1 MIDFS
6 QIPMIN
12 EIITRVSGMFSVPLT
27 QAHIIGAFISYL
39 LGVFIVPFVIDFS
52 QKEGLVDVPNER
64 KIHKNPIS
72 RLGGIAIWSSTMLT
86 FLFLVILS
94 YYPYGSLLSGI
105 LLGGSLMF
113 LLGLVDDIYNLDAKF
128 KPIIQLS
135 IATIVY
141 LLGVQIDTMF
151 NPFGHGAIH
160 LGIFSYPITI
170 LWIVGISNAVNF
182 IDGVDGLA
190 GSVISVSSITLALI
204 AVSVSPAQPITALI
218 GFILAGSMLAFL
230 TFNFN
235 PAKIFMGDSGALFS
249 GFLLATLS
257 ISGVMKGATLAIMLP
272 FMVLAVPIMDITYSS
287 LRRIM
292 KGKSP
297 FVADAEH
304 IHHKLLK
311 AGFSQ
316 KITVAILTSVAIA
329 GGAVATYFTGTLKHY
344 FMYILVLLLIMVSL
358 SVFSVLTKPKPEN
371 K

>member
-1 MIDFS
+1 MIIQLNQS
-6 QIPMIN
+6 
-12 EIITRVSGMFSVPLT
+12 
-27 QAHIIGAFISYL
+27 HIIGAFISYL
-39 LGVFIVPFVIDFS
+39 LGVFIVPFVIDWS
-52 QKEGLVDVPNER
+52 QKEGLVDLPGER
-64 KIHKNPIS
+64 KIHKAPIS
-72 RLGGIAIWSSTMLT
+72 RLGGIAIWLSTMLT
-86 FLFLVILS
+86 FLFLVLLS

-113 LLGLVDDIYNLDAKF
+113 LLGLIDDIYNLDAKF
-128 KPIIQLS
+128 KLIVQLS

-141 LLGVQIDTMF
+141 LLGVKIDTLF
-151 NPFGHGAIH
+151 NPFGNAID
-160 LGIFSYPITI
+160 LGLLSYPITI
-170 LWIVGISNAVNF
+170 LWIVGVTNAVNF

-190 GSVISVSSITLALI
+190 GSVITVDSVALALV
-204 AVSVSPAQPITALI
+204 AVAMTPAQPIMALI
-218 GFILAGSMLAFL
+218 AFILAGSMLAFL

-257 ISGVMKGATLAIMLP
+257 IAGVMKGATLAILLP
-272 FMVLAVPIMDITYSS
+272 FLVLAVPIMDITYSS

-316 KITVAILTSVAIA
+316 KKTVAILTSVAIV
-329 GGAVATYFTGTLKHY
+329 GGAIATYFSGVIKHY
-344 FMYILVLLLIMVSL
+344 FTYIAILIFIMLVL
-358 SVFSVLTKPKPEN
+358 SVISVLTKPTESDEEN
-371 K
+371 

>member
-1 MIDFS
+1 MIIKLS
-6 QIPMIN
+6 
-12 EIITRVSGMFSVPLT
+12 
-27 QAHIIGAFISYL
+27 QAHVIGAFISYL
-39 LGVFIVPFVIDFS
+39 LGVFIVPFVIDWS
-52 QKEGLVDVPNER
+52 QKEGLVDLPNER
-64 KIHKNPIS
+64 KIHKAPIS
-72 RLGGIAIWSSTMLT
+72 RLGGIAIWLSTMLT
-86 FLFLVILS
+86 FLFLVLLS

-113 LLGLVDDIYNLDAKF
+113 LLGLIDDIYNLDAKF
-128 KPIIQLS
+128 KLVIQLS

-141 LLGVQIDTMF
+141 LLGVKIDTLF
-151 NPFGHGAIH
+151 NPFGEAIN
-160 LGIFSYPITI
+160 LGFFSYPITI

-190 GSVISVSSITLALI
+190 GSVITVNSVALALV
-204 AVSVSPAQPITALI
+204 AVAMTPAQPITALI
-218 GFILAGSMLAFL
+218 AFILAGSMLAFL

-257 ISGVMKGATLAIMLP
+257 IAGVMKGATLAILLP
-272 FMVLAVPIMDITYSS
+272 FLVVAVPIMDITYSS

-292 KGKSP
+292 KGSSP

-316 KITVAILTSVAIA
+316 KKTVAILTSVAIV
-329 GGAVATYFTGTLKHY
+329 GGAIATYFSGILKHY
-344 FMYILVLLLIMVSL
+344 FIYIGILIFIMIIL
-358 SVFSVLTKPKPEN
+358 SIISVLTKPIEN
-371 K
+371 EEN

>member
-1 MIDFS
+1 MI
-6 QIPMIN
+6 IK
-12 EIITRVSGMFSVPLT
+12 LT

-39 LGVFIVPFVIDFS
+39 IGVFIVPLVIEFS
-52 QKEGLVDVPNER
+52 QKEGLVDLPNER
-64 KIHKNPIS
+64 KIHKLPIS

-86 FLFLVILS
+86 FLFLVLLS

-113 LLGLVDDIYNLDAKF
+113 LLGLVDDVYNLSAKF
-128 KPIIQLS
+128 KLLIQLS
-135 IATIVY
+135 IATIVC
-141 LLGVQIDTMF
+141 LLGVQIDTIF
-151 NPFGHGAIH
+151 NPLGGEAIK
-160 LGIFSYPITI
+160 LGVLSYPITI

-190 GSVISVSSITLALI
+190 GSVITVSSITLALI
-204 AVSVSPAQPITALI
+204 AVSMTPAQPITALLA
-218 GFILAGSMLAFL
+218 FILAGSMLAFL

-257 ISGVMKGATLAIMLP
+257 VAGVMKGATLAVLLP
-272 FMVLAVPIMDITYSS
+272 FLVLAVPIIDITFSS
-287 LRRIM
+287 IRRIL

-311 AGFSQ
+311 AGLSQ
-316 KITVAILTSVAIA
+316 KKTVVVLTFFAIV
-329 GGAVATYFTGTLKHY
+329 GGALATYFTGTLENY
-344 FMYILVLLLIMVSL
+344 FIYIAILIVIMLILSFISIMNKPQPIVSN
-358 SVFSVLTKPKPEN
+358 TETQEQEN
-371 K
+371 E

>member
-1 MIDFS
+1 MLI
-6 QIPMIN
+6 QLN
-12 EIITRVSGMFSVPLT
+12 
-27 QAHIIGAFISYL
+27 QAHIAGAFISYL
-39 LGVFIVPFVIDFS
+39 LGVFIVPFVIDWS
-52 QKEGLVDVPNER
+52 QREGLVDVPNER
-64 KIHKNPIS
+64 KIHKAPIS
-72 RLGGIAIWSSTMLT
+72 RLGGIAIWLSTMLT
-86 FLFLVILS
+86 FLFLVLLS

-113 LLGLVDDIYNLDAKF
+113 LLGLIDDIYNLDAKF
-128 KPIIQLS
+128 KLIIQLS

-141 LLGVQIDTMF
+141 LLGVKIDTLF
-151 NPFGHGAIH
+151 NPFGNAIN
-160 LGIFSYPITI
+160 LGVFSYPITI

-190 GSVISVSSITLALI
+190 GSVIAVDSVALALV
-204 AVSVSPAQPITALI
+204 AVAMTPAQPITALI
-218 GFILAGSMLAFL
+218 AFILAGSMLAFL

-257 ISGVMKGATLAIMLP
+257 IAGVMKGATLAILLP
-272 FMVLAVPIMDITYSS
+272 FLVLAVPIMDITYSS

-292 KGKSP
+292 KGTSP

-316 KITVAILTSVAIA
+316 KKTVAILTSVAIV
-329 GGAVATYFTGTLKHY
+329 GGAIATYFSGIIKHY
-344 FMYILVLLLIMVSL
+344 FIYIGILIFIMIIL
-358 SVFSVLTKPKPEN
+358 SIISILTKPSEN
-371 K
+371 KE

>member
-1 MIDFS
+1 MLI
-6 QIPMIN
+6 QLN
-12 EIITRVSGMFSVPLT
+12 
-27 QAHIIGAFISYL
+27 QAHIAGAFISYL
-39 LGVFIVPFVIDFS
+39 LGVFIVPFVIDWS
-52 QKEGLVDVPNER
+52 QREGLVDVPNER
-64 KIHKNPIS
+64 KIHKAPIS
-72 RLGGIAIWSSTMLT
+72 RLGGIAIWLSTMLT
-86 FLFLVILS
+86 FLFLVLLS

-113 LLGLVDDIYNLDAKF
+113 LLGLIDDIYNLDAKF
-128 KPIIQLS
+128 KLVIQLS

-141 LLGVQIDTMF
+141 LLGVKIDTLF
-151 NPFGHGAIH
+151 NPFGNAIN
-160 LGIFSYPITI
+160 LGVFSYPITI

-190 GSVISVSSITLALI
+190 GSVIAVDSVALALV
-204 AVSVSPAQPITALI
+204 AVAMTPAQPITALI
-218 GFILAGSMLAFL
+218 AFILAGSMLAFL

-257 ISGVMKGATLAIMLP
+257 IAGVMKGATLAILLP
-272 FMVLAVPIMDITYSS
+272 FLVLAVPIMDITYSS

-292 KGKSP
+292 KGTSP

-316 KITVAILTSVAIA
+316 KKTVAILTSVAIV
-329 GGAVATYFTGTLKHY
+329 GGAIATYFSGIIKHY
-344 FMYILVLLLIMVSL
+344 FIYIGVLIFIMIIL
-358 SVFSVLTKPKPEN
+358 SIISILTKPSEN
-371 K
+371 KE

>member
-1 MIDFS
+1 
-6 QIPMIN
+6 
-12 EIITRVSGMFSVPLT
+12 
-27 QAHIIGAFISYL
+27 
-39 LGVFIVPFVIDFS
+39 
-52 QKEGLVDVPNER
+52 
-64 KIHKNPIS
+64 
-72 RLGGIAIWSSTMLT
+72 
-86 FLFLVILS
+86 
-94 YYPYGSLLSGI
+94 
-105 LLGGSLMF
+105 MF
-113 LLGLVDDIYNLDAKF
+113 LLGLIDDIYNLDAKF
-128 KPIIQLS
+128 KLIIQLS

-141 LLGVQIDTMF
+141 LLGVKIDTIF
-151 NPFGHGAIH
+151 NPFGGSPFQ

-190 GSVISVSSITLALI
+190 GSVITVNSITLALI
-204 AVSVSPAQPITALI
+204 AVSVTPAQPITALI

-230 TFNFN
+230 TYNFN

-257 ISGVMKGATLAIMLP
+257 IAGVMKGATLAILLP

-316 KITVAILTSVAIA
+316 KITTAILTSVAIA
-329 GGAVATYFTGTLKHY
+329 GGAIATYFTGAIKHY
-344 FMYILVLLLIMVSL
+344 FAYIAVLLLIMVGL
-358 SVFSVLTKPKPEN
+358 SVISVLTKNVN
-371 K
+371 KKNMSD